1 MEITLSLLQ
10 ARRKEIETQKTQYEM
25 NLNACVGALQV
36 LDALIETSKAPE
48 PPKKEEK

>member
-10 ARRKEIETQKTQYEM
+10 ARRKEIEAQKAQHEM
-25 NLNACVGALQV
+25 SVNACIGAIQV

-48 PPKKEEK
+48 PPKKEEN